1 MKIHSLMVAT
11 GIFLVLAGVFYWS
24 EHRKSA
30 DESVKAS
37 ADTPPAILKLNEA
50 TITRLDIRKKNEP
63 AIQVVKADSGT
74 WRITQPRPL
83 GADSSTV
90 TAVLSSLASLTSERL
105 VDDKASDLKRYGFD
119 QPAIEVDITEKD
131 NKTQKLLIGD
141 ETPTGSASYAMLAG
155 DPRVFTMANYNKTSV
170 AKSLNDL
177 RDKRL
182 LTVSAD
188 KVSRIELVRKNQE
201 IEFGRNKDQWQILK
215 PKPMRADGVQVDEL
229 ERKLTDA
236 RMELSGSADN
246 SKEAEAAFARGTP
259 VTTVKVTDESGTQE
273 LQVRKSKDTYYAKSS
288 VVEGAYKVG
297 SEIGQGL
304 EKSVDDFRNK
314 KLFDFGFNDPN
325 KVELHSGAKAYFL
338 TRSSE
343 DWWSNG
349 KKMDANSAEAVVSKL
364 RELAATKFPDAGFT
378 KPEIEIIVTS
388 DDNKRVE
395 TVSIAK
401 SGNSYIAAREKEP
414 ALYQLDAGSIDE
426 LLKAADGVKPAPA
439 AAK

>member
-50 TITRLDIRKKNEP
+50 MITRLDIRKKNEP
-63 AIQVVKADSGT
+63 AIQVAKGDSGT

-259 VTTVKVTDESGTQE
+259 VATVKVTDESGTQE

-325 KVELHSGAKAYFL
+325 RVELHSGAKAYFL
-338 TRSSE
+338 TRSGE

-349 KKMDANSAEAVVSKL
+349 KKMDANSAEGVVSKL

-401 SGNSYIAAREKEP
+401 SGNSYIAVREKEP
-414 ALYQLDAGSIDE
+414 ALYQLHAGSIDE
-426 LLKAADGVKPAPA
+426 LLKAADGVKPAST

>member
-1 MKIHSLMVAT
+1 MKINSLIVAS
-11 GIFLVLAGVFYWS
+11 GIFLVLAGIFYWS
-24 EHRKSA
+24 EHRKPA

-63 AIQVVKADSGT
+63 AIQLAKADSGT
-74 WRITQPRPL
+74 WRITQPRLL
-83 GADSSTV
+83 GADPSTV
-90 TAVLSSLASLTSERL
+90 SGVLSSLASLTSERL
-105 VDDKASDLKRYGFD
+105 VDDKASDLKRYGLD
-119 QPAIEVDITEKD
+119 QPSIEVDIAEAD

-155 DPRVFTMANYNKTSV
+155 DPRVFTLANYNKTSV

-182 LTVSAD
+182 LTLSAD
-188 KVSRIELVRKNQE
+188 KISRIELVRKNQE

-215 PKPMRADGVQVDEL
+215 PKPMRADGLQVDEL

-236 RMELSGSADN
+236 RMELSGSEDN

-259 VTTVKVTDESGTQE
+259 VATAKVTDESGTQE
-273 LQVRKSKDTYYAKSS
+273 LQVRKSKDTYCARSS
-288 VVEGAYKVG
+288 MVEGAYKVG

-304 EKSVDDFRNK
+304 EKSLDDFRNK

-338 TRSSE
+338 TRSGE

-349 KKMDANSAEAVVSKL
+349 KKMDAISAEGVVSKL

-378 KPEIEIIVTS
+378 KPEIEITVTS

-401 SGNSYIAAREKEP
+401 SGNSYIAVREKEP
-414 ALYQLDAGSIDE
+414 ALYQLHAGSIDE
-426 LLKAADGVKPAPA
+426 LLKAADGVKPAST